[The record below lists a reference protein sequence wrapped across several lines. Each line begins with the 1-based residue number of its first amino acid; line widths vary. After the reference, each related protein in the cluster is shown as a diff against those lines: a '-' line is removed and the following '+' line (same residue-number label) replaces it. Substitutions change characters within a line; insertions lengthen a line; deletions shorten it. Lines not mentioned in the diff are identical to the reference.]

1 MYVCNNF
8 VYFAQLVVFKEFLFF
23 HYTITGN
30 QPTSKGSTS
39 GTDHKQASLVDSKLV
54 QAQNPYNLEVGSV
67 VHFDDPLKFGEI
79 KWIGIMPGFG
89 EVVQAGLK
97 MVSL

>member
-1 MYVCNNF
+1 MLY
-8 VYFAQLVVFKEFLFF
+8 
-23 HYTITGN
+23 TGN
-30 QPTSKGSTS
+30 QPASEANTS
-39 GTDHKQASLVDSKLV
+39 GSDCKQASSKLV

-67 VHFDDPLKFGEI
+67 VHFGDPPKCGVI

-89 EVVQAGLK
+89 EIVQAGLK

>member
-1 MYVCNNF
+1 M
-8 VYFAQLVVFKEFLFF
+8 L
-23 HYTITGN
+23 YTEN
-30 QPTSKGSTS
+30 QPTNKASSSGS
-39 GTDHKQASLVDSKLV
+39 DHKQANIIDSKLV

-67 VHFDDPLKFGEI
+67 VHFGDPLKCGEI
-79 KWIGIMPGFG
+79 KWIGIMPKFG